1 MKSGQ
6 ITNLFYCRTPL
17 QVKII
22 NKILEQIGGDHFV
35 IYQPAGNG
43 KKHRYY
49 FSQLNTNQK
58 YFLSYY
64 NIRFLNNLLDFI
76 YFYFLPKKIRQ
87 QKYKNFF
94 FASITSSLVSMLERR
109 VENKDLNLFDDGSF
123 NIDKKFFL
131 GYINLAS
138 TAKINSFIRKLFNF
152 KSPNQLIENI
162 SCHYSI
168 YDEKYTKWMN
178 CKHRKINIL
187 APINLESHKKIRILL
202 GSTDDLISA
211 EFESLINSDKFDV
224 FLPHP
229 DSTKNFW
236 IKSKFKENLIK
247 INFKDLIV
255 EDLIYQIIK
264 KGYKPTLYGFESSAL
279 INLSPYINTV
289 CFSSSMPGNIETSIS
304 KSINSF
310 GIKTILLDKPNA

>member
-1 MKSGQ
+1 
-6 ITNLFYCRTPL
+6 
-17 QVKII
+17 
-22 NKILEQIGGDHFV
+22 
-35 IYQPAGNG
+35 
-43 KKHRYY
+43 
-49 FSQLNTNQK
+49 
-58 YFLSYY
+58 
-64 NIRFLNNLLDFI
+64 
-76 YFYFLPKKIRQ
+76 
-87 QKYKNFF
+87 
-94 FASITSSLVSMLERR
+94 
-109 VENKDLNLFDDGSF
+109 
-123 NIDKKFFL
+123 
-131 GYINLAS
+131 
-138 TAKINSFIRKLFNF
+138 
-152 KSPNQLIENI
+152 
-162 SCHYSI
+162 
-168 YDEKYTKWMN
+168 
-178 CKHRKINIL
+178 L

-211 EFESLINSDKFDV
+211 DFESLINSDKFDV

-289 CFSSSMPGNIETSIS
+289 SFSSAMAGNIETSIS

-310 GIKTILLDKPNA
+310 RIKTILLDKSNA